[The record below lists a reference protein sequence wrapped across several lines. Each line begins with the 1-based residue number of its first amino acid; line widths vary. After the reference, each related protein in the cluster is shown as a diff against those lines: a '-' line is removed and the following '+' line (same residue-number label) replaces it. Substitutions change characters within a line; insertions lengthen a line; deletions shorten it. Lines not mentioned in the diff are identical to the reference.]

1 MSHPKHRLTAISLAL
16 SSVLL
21 LSACNSS
28 NNAETSLV
36 GTAFKGPIDNAQI
49 NVLSQDN
56 TQLAS
61 GVSQNGKFTI
71 PDLDNL
77 PADQVIF
84 IETLNGQYTDE
95 ATGETVTPTNTGLM
109 TAFTAAELQKVMN
122 NKEVLAITPETTIM
136 ARLVKKFL
144 AAGKSPAQAIA
155 DAKATVEQQLID
167 GTSPVGGVSE
177 GLLLTGDL
185 TTAIPA
191 DQFEALAR
199 NRAISFSYD
208 AQSKNLRPDQVF
220 DMISATATDLEDGAL
235 DGKDVDGN
243 TLTLVDKDNNP
254 IDLSKVDRK
263 TDYGLARTRL
273 LNNTIN
279 RFASGNAS
287 EEEKAELEKM
297 GIDTS
302 YFDQLAQANADA
314 EAQTQANLAATNLPA
329 FNFLPVLTDEDGD
342 ATNNAATY
350 TLTATPD
357 VNVTINAPGASWT
370 TPMLRYNGMQL
381 PPVIEANRNDAMTLN
396 LVNDLTEET
405 TIHWHGFKIP
415 GDQDGGPD
423 FPVAANGGK
432 TYSFPMLQP
441 AASLWFHP
449 HPDMKTGEQVYRG
462 LAGVFLLKD
471 AISDQLEASNELPS
485 GNYDIPMLIQD
496 RRFADEV
503 NGVRELEYR
512 NLPMDADGMLGS
524 DILVNGA
531 ILPKLD
537 VETRQYR
544 LRIYNTSNARTY
556 NFALSDGASFT
567 VVGTD
572 GGLLPEPVTVT
583 ELMLGAA
590 ERAEIVIDFGNYNVG
605 DKVMLISKA
614 FAGSNMMAMDGMNM
628 DGNMDGMNGGMGGMN
643 GGSGG
648 NSMPGNGGNTGGMG
662 GNTGGMTGGN
672 MGAVDLTD
680 MAINGRRMDVMRF
693 DITTQV
699 TDPVTL
705 YTALPATAEINTQ
718 RLQASDADKVRDFVL
733 TMAMGDMNGGGMN
746 GGNNGGMAGMSFL
759 INGKSFDINRID
771 EVVNLA
777 DGDTEIWSI
786 QNMSPM
792 AHPFHVHAIQW
803 QVLDRNGVPAS
814 GVDLGWKDTVLVQPG
829 ETVRI
834 IGRFDPLVNYGDYM
848 YHCHILEH
856 EDDGMMG
863 FFKITNQ

>member
-1 MSHPKHRLTAISLAL
+1 MLYSKSRLTALSLAL
-16 SSVLL
+16 SGALL
-21 LSACNSS
+21 LSACGGGN
-28 NNAETSLV
+28 ETASTLV

-49 NVLSQDN
+49 NVL
-56 TQLAS
+56 A
-61 GVSQNGKFTI
+61 QNDELIANGSSNAGKFTI
-71 PDLDNL
+71 PGLDNL
-77 PADQVIF
+77 PADQVVF
-84 IETLNGQYTDE
+84 IESLNGQYTDE
-95 ATGETVTPTNTGLM
+95 ATGELVTPANTGLM
-109 TAFTAAELQKVMN
+109 TAFTGAELQSLIAN
-122 NKEVLAITPETTIM
+122 QEVIAMTPETTIM

-144 AAGKSPAQAIA
+144 AAGMAPAEAIA
-155 DAKATVEQQLID
+155 EAKTRVESQLID
-167 GTSPVGGVSE
+167 GTSPIGGMAES
-177 GLLLTGDL
+177 LLLTGDL
-185 TTAIPA
+185 STAIPA
-191 DQFEALAR
+191 DQNEALAR

-208 AQSKNLRPDQVF
+208 AQSKNLRPEQVF
-220 DMISATATDLEDGAL
+220 ELITATVDDLEDGTL
-235 DGKDVDGN
+235 DGIDASGN
-243 TLTLVDKDNNP
+243 AVVLTDRDSQPL
-254 IDLSKVDRK
+254 DLSTVDRK

-279 RFASGNAS
+279 RLASGNLSDAERS
-287 EEEKAELEKM
+287 ELEQM
-297 GIDTS
+297 GIDTG
-302 YFDQLAQANADA
+302 YFDQLAQANAAA
-314 EAQTQANLAATNLPA
+314 EAQTAANLLATNLPD

-370 TPMLRYNGMQL
+370 TPMLRYNGIEL
-381 PPVIEANRNDAMTLN
+381 PPVIEARRGDFMTLN
-396 LVNDLTEET
+396 LNNSLNEDT

-423 FPVAANGGK
+423 YPVAAGNSM
-432 TYSFPMLQP
+432 TYSFSMLQP

-449 HPDMKTGEQVYRG
+449 HPDMRTGEQVYRG

-471 AISDQLEASNELPS
+471 AISDQLEANNELPS
-485 GNYDIPMLIQD
+485 GAYDIPMLIQD

-512 NLPMDADGMLGS
+512 NRPMDADGMLGS

-556 NFALSDGASFT
+556 NFALSDGSSFT

-572 GGLLPEPVTVT
+572 GGLLPEPVTVS

-590 ERAEIVIDFGNYNVG
+590 ERAEIVIDFVNYNVG
-605 DKVMLISKA
+605 DRVMLISKA
-614 FAGSNMMAMDGMNM
+614 FAGSNMMAMDAMNM
-628 DGNMDGMNGGMGGMN
+628 DGGNMDGMSGMN
-643 GGSGG
+643 GGSGDMGGMTGGSMGG
-648 NSMPGNGGNTGGMG
+648 NGMPGNG
-662 GNTGGMTGGN
+662 GGMTGGN

-680 MAINGRRMDVMRF
+680 MAVNGRRMDVMRF
-693 DITTQV
+693 DIATQAA
-699 TDPVTL
+699 DPVTL

-733 TMAMGDMNGGGMN
+733 TMTMGNMNGGGMS

-863 FFKITNQ
+863 FFRIQ